1 VRRAYEVRRG
11 EMGMDGRGGWFVSAS
26 GEEGGGRKAEKRSVQ
41 EESGVYLALC
51 GEGRGALT

>member
-1 VRRAYEVRRG
+1 
-11 EMGMDGRGGWFVSAS
+11 MGMDGRGGWFVSAS